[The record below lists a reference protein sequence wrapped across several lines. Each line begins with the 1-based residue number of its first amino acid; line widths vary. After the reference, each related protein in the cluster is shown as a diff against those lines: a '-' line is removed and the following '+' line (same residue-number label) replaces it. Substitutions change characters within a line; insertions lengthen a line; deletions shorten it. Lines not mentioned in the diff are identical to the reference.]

1 MSFSLSFWGI
11 WLGVRTRTS
20 REVGE
25 KKKRGKMILRCSFVF
40 ICLINSWLMRSRTDF
55 VSLSLGCSK
64 GGIQSLV
71 VAPRGFRLDL
81 LGKTGAKARKMHIA
95 LGQGQAWQG
104 LCPLVSLGVWH
115 FSLCPLEVWG
125 NWVCVPWCHWRCGRI
140 EISEFRAAG
149 NCRAHLGHSGKLLGV
164 QRENEKCHCVKLLSH
179 IRLLKFHFTALKFLW

>member
-104 LCPLVSLGVWH
+104 LCPLVSLGV
-115 FSLCPLEVWG
+115 
-125 NWVCVPWCHWRCGRI
+125 
-140 EISEFRAAG
+140 
-149 NCRAHLGHSGKLLGV
+149 
-164 QRENEKCHCVKLLSH
+164 
-179 IRLLKFHFTALKFLW
+179 